1 MALALAMIQGYLTPI
16 AATVEGNEAGVYRG

>member
-16 AATVEGNEAGVYRG
+16 AATAEGDEAGVYRG